1 MRHIDLSQPQ
11 SIHTPR
17 QARLTRHLNGR
28 LHDLAANW
36 PEVVLCDQAQGVVQ
50 VRFPGWDTAKLLSEL
65 NARGVLAEERDGCLV
80 FHLPPDLAF
89 EDLDRVWGTLF
100 ELIPP
105 EYQ

>member
-1 MRHIDLSQPQ
+1 MRQIDLSLSQ
-11 SIHTPR
+11 SVHTPR

-36 PEVVLCDQAQGVVQ
+36 PDVLLCDQQQGFVQ
-50 VRFPGWDTAKLLSEL
+50 VRFPGWDVAVLFAEL
-65 NARGVLAEERDGCLV
+65 KARGIHAEEGDGCLV

-89 EDLDRVWGTLF
+89 EDLDRVWGILF
-100 ELIPP
+100 ELIPA